1 MPVQFDVG
9 AVVDSVKTEVSGIL
23 GKDIA
28 TWRGFSERQLQ
39 ALAKQAQIIAQG
51 YASGDLDDD
60 DVHFFLDGL
69 EDMTENFALTL
80 RGLVTVT
87 VEKVWNAT
95 MKVLL
100 DAVKGAVGG
109 AGKIIPGI

>member
-1 MPVQFDVG
+1 MPIQLDLG

-23 GKDIA
+23 GKDVA

-39 ALAKQAQIIAQG
+39 ALAKQAQLIAQG

-69 EDMTENFALTL
+69 EKMAENFARTL
-80 RGLVTVT
+80 RGLLIITI
-87 VEKVWNAT
+87 EKVWNAT

-100 DAVKGAVGG
+100 DAVKGALGSVGK
-109 AGKIIPGI
+109 AIPGI